1 MRGRIIVIGSGIAL
15 LALADVGLSAAT
27 AAPGAPARAAIARQA
42 TAARPVIKTGP
53 ATAALITALS
63 VNGTGTVTPIYQTGS
78 TGLPVPV
85 GSDPI
90 AAAFTPNGKRAYI
103 VNAGADSV
111 TPITIDGSAATP
123 APAITVGGDPV
134 DIAIT
139 PNGHTAFVV
148 NNFAVHSGSHYRY
161 YVTPINLSTNAAD
174 PRIRVGTSPIEIA
187 ITPNGK
193 YAYVANTNAG
203 TVTPIRITPRR
214 ALHAIKVQ
222 FAPEAIAIT
231 PNSKYAFVAN
241 NGAGSVT
248 PILVSAN
255 RALAPIKVGSFPA
268 AIAITPN
275 GKFAFVT
282 NNGSDTVSEIRI
294 SDLKVIRT
302 ITVAGHPDSVLI
314 TPNGKYAYTGSWN
327 NQAISAHLKTVTVI
341 KVSTGAVVAHI
352 TVGRGPVA
360 LGYSAFDHLVYVANY
375 YSNTVTPIS
384 ATTAGAAI
392 HIGTSQK
399 EPVFIAIDPKP

>member
-15 LALADVGLSAAT
+15 LGLADAGLSAAT
-27 AAPGAPARAAIARQA
+27 AVPGAPVRAALARQA
-42 TAARPVIKTGP
+42 TAARPAVKTGP
-53 ATAALITALS
+53 ATAALITALR
-63 VNGTGTVTPIYQTGS
+63 VNGTGTVTPICQTGS

-161 YVTPINLSTNAAD
+161 YVTPINLSTNAAE

-193 YAYVANTNAG
+193 YA
-203 TVTPIRITPRR
+203 
-214 ALHAIKVQ
+214 
-222 FAPEAIAIT
+222 
-231 PNSKYAFVAN
+231 FVAN
-241 NGAGSVT
+241 NAAGSVT

-275 GKFAFVT
+275 GKLAFVT

-302 ITVAGHPDSVLI
+302 ITVAGHPDSVVI

-327 NQAISAHLKTVTVI
+327 TQAISAHLKTVTVI

-352 TVGRGPVA
+352 TVGRGLVA